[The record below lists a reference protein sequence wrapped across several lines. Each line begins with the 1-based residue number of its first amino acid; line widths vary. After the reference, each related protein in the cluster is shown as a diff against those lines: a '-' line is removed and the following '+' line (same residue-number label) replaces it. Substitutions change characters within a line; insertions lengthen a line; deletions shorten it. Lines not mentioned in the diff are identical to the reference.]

1 MEPQDRP
8 AQVGALLDFWFGP
21 PDAPEGDRSDLWFT
35 IDPTFDAALRERFLT
50 DYEAAAAGQ
59 YEGWKAEPETCL
71 ALILL
76 LDQLPRNL
84 FRGTPRAY
92 ATDGMARAAARHA
105 VERGFDQA
113 LAPIRRWFVYL
124 PFEHSEDL
132 ADQELALR
140 LFRALPEEAR
150 TAPALAAVE
159 RHHEIITR
167 FGRFPHRNRVLGRVS
182 TPEEEAFL
190 KEPNSAF

>member
-1 MEPQDRP
+1 M
-8 AQVGALLDFWFGP
+8 
-21 PDAPEGDRSDLWFT
+21 
-35 IDPTFDAALRERFLT
+35 
-50 DYEAAAAGQ
+50 
-59 YEGWKAEPETCL
+59 
-71 ALILL
+71 
-76 LDQLPRNL
+76 
-84 FRGTPRAY
+84 
-92 ATDGMARAAARHA
+92 
-105 VERGFDQA
+105 
-113 LAPIRRWFVYL
+113 APIRRWFVYL

-132 ADQELALR
+132 ADEELALR

-182 TPEEEAFL
+182 IPEEEAFL